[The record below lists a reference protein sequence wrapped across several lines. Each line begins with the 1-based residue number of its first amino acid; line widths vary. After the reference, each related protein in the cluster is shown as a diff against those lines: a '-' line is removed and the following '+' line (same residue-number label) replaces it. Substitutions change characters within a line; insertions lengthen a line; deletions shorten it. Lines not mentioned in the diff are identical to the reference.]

1 MTRENRDKNENRH
14 DQPIDILMGMAN
26 QQVYVRLVDRTELV
40 GRLLDF
46 DQYMNLKIGLD
57 EEDILVRGN
66 NVMLIADSWEDLKG
80 PQTKAGK
87 PA

>member
-80 PQTKAGK
+80 PETEAGK